1 MPYILVTAICNA
13 SFACMPMS
21 DNPSIQRQLTL
32 TNIQG
37 LHARAAAVFVRA
49 LSGLHAEVTVSW
61 QNRTVNGRSM
71 LELMTL
77 GAPRG
82 SALDISVSGVDAEAA
97 LAALTKVIENRFYE
111 E

>member
-1 MPYILVTAICNA
+1 MNITEICSA
-13 SFACMPMS
+13 SSACMSMS
-21 DNPSIQRQLTL
+21 DSPRAQGQLTL
-32 TNIQG
+32 INIQG

-49 LSGLHAEVTVSW
+49 LSGLRAEVTVSW
-61 QNRTVNGRSM
+61 QDRTVNGRSM

-82 SALDISVSGVDAEAA
+82 SVLTIAVSGVDAEAA
-97 LAALTKVIENRFYE
+97 LAALTKVVENRFYE

>member
-1 MPYILVTAICNA
+1 
-13 SFACMPMS
+13 MS
-21 DNPSIQRQLTL
+21 TSDSLGVQGQLTL

-49 LSGLHAEVTVSW
+49 LSGLRAEVTVSW
-61 QNRTVNGRSM
+61 QDRTVNGRSM

-82 SALDISVSGVDAEAA
+82 SVLDIAVRGVDAEAA
-97 LAALTKVIENRFYE
+97 LAALTKVVENRFYE